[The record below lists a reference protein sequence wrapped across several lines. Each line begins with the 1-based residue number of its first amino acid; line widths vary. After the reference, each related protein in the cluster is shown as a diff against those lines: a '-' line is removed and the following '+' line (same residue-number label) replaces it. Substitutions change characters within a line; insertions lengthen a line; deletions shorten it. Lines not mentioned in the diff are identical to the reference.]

1 MARGEEKKEG
11 GMVYVRDVP
20 PDVQRKLK
28 AAAALQGKTLQ
39 QYLLELYQAHVAD
52 LERKGIVPKGKG

>member
-1 MARGEEKKEG
+1 MAKTDEKKEG
-11 GMVYVRDVP
+11 GMVTVREVP

-39 QYLLELYQAHVAD
+39 QYLLDLYQAHVTD
-52 LERKGIVPKGKG
+52 LERRGIVPKGKG

>member
-1 MARGEEKKEG
+1 MAKGDEKKEG
-11 GMVYVRDVP
+11 GMVTVRDVP

-28 AAAALQGKTLQ
+28 AAAALKGTTLQ
-39 QYLLELYQAHVAD
+39 QYLLDLYQVHVAE